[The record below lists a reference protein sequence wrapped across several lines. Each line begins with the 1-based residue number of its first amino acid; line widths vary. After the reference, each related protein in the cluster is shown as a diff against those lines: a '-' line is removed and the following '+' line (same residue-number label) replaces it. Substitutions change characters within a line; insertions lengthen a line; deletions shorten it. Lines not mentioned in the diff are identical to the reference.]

1 MSGGNLIFPKG
12 KQNMLN
18 GKIDLDK
25 ATAADIIYPICVA
38 MVNTTYEYSA
48 GYEFYH
54 TSVSASQVGD
64 GGTATGTL
72 SSKTIAL
79 GVFDAGSVTFS
90 SVASGETV
98 QGIVVFQS
106 GNAGVADYLIAQF
119 DTGSEGAIDITTN
132 GGDVTVNWNGSGLF
146 SL

>member
-12 KQNMLN
+12 KENLLDGN
-18 GKIDLDK
+18 IDLDGSN
-25 ATAADIIYPICVA
+25 PICVA
-38 MVNTTYEYSA
+38 MVNTTYEYAA

-64 GGTATGTL
+64 GREATGTL
-72 SSKTIAL
+72 SSITVTNGTL
-79 GVFDAGSVTFS
+79 DAGNVTFS
-90 SVASGETV
+90 SVATGETV

-119 DTGSEGAIDITTN
+119 DTGSEGAINITTN
-132 GGDVTVNWNGSGLF
+132 GGDVTVNWNASGLF